1 MKFDNGIAKK
11 YRRSVEDA
19 FDVILAHGNDLQKEI
34 ATHIVESKMLLRV
47 KPVSE
52 LNNASGITG
61 LIDPAVTNEKISE
74 ERLGLREA
82 LGEVYIAIAEETI
95 DTGGQRGC
103 EGTFVH
109 EGRHAYDFA
118 CTIESFSKTDI
129 NPLGIF
135 DPTLYELELE
145 AHKIS
150 GDYMLCINKPEYID
164 EGLGLFILGRKDE
177 ISPCFVSDE
186 GIHHRLSKNYGLD
199 PVNNPGP
206 RASELLGLR
215 LK

>member
-1 MKFDNGIAKK
+1 MKFDKNVAKK
-11 YRRSVEDA
+11 YRKSVEDA
-19 FDVILAHGNDLQKEI
+19 FDTILEHGTDLQKHI
-34 ATHIVESKMLLRV
+34 ANHIVKSKMLVRV
-47 KPVSE
+47 GPVSE
-52 LNNASGITG
+52 IKASGVTG
-61 LIDPAVTNEKISE
+61 LIDPAATNEKIAE
-74 ERLGLREA
+74 ERIGLREA
-82 LGEVYIAIAEETI
+82 FGEVYIAIAEETI

-118 CTIESFSKTDI
+118 RTIESFSNADV
-129 NPLGIF
+129 NPLSLF

-150 GDYMLCINKPEYID
+150 GDYMLCINRPEYID
-164 EGLGLFILGRKDE
+164 EGLGLMILGRNDE
-177 ISPCFVSDE
+177 ISPCFVSDD
-186 GIHHRLSKNYGLD
+186 GIHKRLCDSYGLT
-199 PVNNPGP
+199 PEGNQGP